1 MASFTSSDNNNNTNN
16 TATPDPEESLYEE
29 DNKLSSCAFDEEWEK
44 DGIVDF
50 FRGIVHLPT
59 ITAHHSTYAGQPI
72 FIQTPRTKL
81 TLRTEAVYM
90 LPTAA
95 ESGALL
101 PPGDQGHTG
110 AQGHTGTQGNTGAQG
125 HTGTQSDTGAQGDTG
140 TQGNTGAQ
148 GDTATSVSGARIIMN
163 ITTNMPGKGP
173 IIETHE
179 IA

>member
-1 MASFTSSDNNNNTNN
+1 MASFTSSDNNNNNNN
-16 TATPDPEESLYEE
+16 TAAPASEESLYEE

-81 TLRTEAVYM
+81 TLQTEAVGM
-90 LPTAA
+90 LPTDTVTTLVAQEDTALPHNEEPGGEAKA
-95 ESGALL
+95 ETPPAET
-101 PPGDQGHTG
+101 PPGIE
-110 AQGHTGTQGNTGAQG
+110 AKAE
-125 HTGTQSDTGAQGDTG
+125 
-140 TQGNTGAQ
+140 
-148 GDTATSVSGARIIMN
+148 ATSVSGARIIMN